1 MGAANF
7 TIFSNAD
14 QQWQVRRETNGCG
27 YVSDAAWPT
36 PLGAILHAS
45 QRAQDFFPVTV
56 TITEPQKKAIVAC
69 LNDPTFDQWVAA
81 GRPSLQA
88 IWDGDYSDI
97 VAAGDRDDYVGM

>member
-1 MGAANF
+1 
-7 TIFSNAD
+7 
-14 QQWQVRRETNGCG
+14 
-27 YVSDAAWPT
+27 
-36 PLGAILHAS
+36 
-45 QRAQDFFPVTV
+45 
-56 TITEPQKKAIVAC
+56 